1 MFPTNHLDPLL
12 RACLDIM
19 QLERVET
26 IKLEKHPQKALSRSA
41 MLFISL
47 LFRSLD
53 EHTQVELHTEIT
65 LTKQRT
71 LIRSDISESIPSDIR
86 QSLRTVIGYVNA
98 TSEDG
103 LLRQMAQEASSQIEA
118 MGLFLVL

>member
-53 EHTQVELHTEIT
+53 EHTQVESHTEIT

-71 LIRSDISESIPSDIR
+71 LIRSDISESIPPAIR

-103 LLRQMAQEASSQIEA
+103 LLRQMAQEALSQIEA